1 MYQYQSEQ
9 EAAEPTLQTRISRL
23 CNTHLDS
30 MASNLPL
37 RPLQIKGVG
46 KYFHDV
52 VYAGV
57 FAGDMN
63 ANKPLDRTLPQ
74 ENGFK
79 DAYLELG
86 GKEDAEEG

>member
-1 MYQYQSEQ
+1 M
-9 EAAEPTLQTRISRL
+9 
-23 CNTHLDS
+23 
-30 MASNLPL
+30 
-37 RPLQIKGVG
+37 
-46 KYFHDV
+46 
-52 VYAGV
+52 YAGV

>member
-1 MYQYQSEQ
+1 
-9 EAAEPTLQTRISRL
+9 
-23 CNTHLDS
+23 

-37 RPLQIKGVG
+37 RPLQIKDVR
-46 KYFHDV
+46 KYFHDD
-52 VYAGV
+52 VYVGV

-86 GKEDAEEG
+86 VSRVKRYRGNDMGPLGWIRCYIVVRLYLGVWKGQEWE